1 MDELEMCCGT
11 TCDKKVAIEH
21 YKDALAIN
29 ARLSTENERLK
40 RQINEMAQRPS
51 SQETD
56 EKFWAEIRR
65 DVYTVLAFI
74 LIINFIF
81 WVKSLWP
88 S

>member
-1 MDELEMCCGT
+1 MDELNNCCGT
-11 TCDKKVAIEH
+11 TCDKKVVIEH

-40 RQINEMAQRPS
+40 RQVNDLAQRPS
-51 SQETD
+51 SQEAD

-65 DVYTVLAFI
+65 DVYTVLIFI
-74 LIINFIF
+74 IIINFIM
-81 WVKSLWP
+81 WVKQCTS